1 VIGEAMRIRIPVTL
15 AAVASLALFGASDLD
30 AQKANGNAPKKAE
43 GGPPATPP
51 GHQRMTP
58 VTTDKA
64 LEVTRVVLQEQGFLV
79 VRVEQAEGA
88 RVVYYRRGNNGRGR
102 GQGPIEKMVIRP
114 ATDRVVIEAAPES
127 VRLQINIRLGL

>member
-1 VIGEAMRIRIPVTL
+1 MRTRIPVIL
-15 AAVASLALFGASDLD
+15 AAVVSLALLGASDLH
-30 AQKANGNAPKKAE
+30 AQKPGANAKNAE

-51 GHQRMTP
+51 GHQKKTP
-58 VTTDKA
+58 VTADKA

-79 VRVEQAEGA
+79 VRVEQVEGA

-114 ATDRVVIEAAPES
+114 ATDRIVFEAAPES